1 MGFFNDPN
9 GWLQSAV
16 QDVSNVVSGVGNAV
30 NDIANSDVGKAAAV
44 IAAIYFGAPY
54 LGLTGE
60 AAASAAAADAATIGG
75 TAEGAAA
82 LQAAAT
88 EAGAGAGV
96 GAGGAGTAALTPAAL
111 ESQIG
116 TAGYGVNAAA
126 GAGSGLGAYATN
138 LGATAAGVAG
148 AGAAGAT
155 PWYLQPGVIQGAAS
169 LGSGLIGAYGAT
181 KAADTSAAASANALA
196 LQKQIYDQ
204 QTALNAPYTGA
215 GLTAQ
220 NKMLSLLGLG
230 GNTAAPGYGQ
240 YAKDFSMADYQADPG
255 YAFRLSEGMKQLG
268 HTAAGR
274 GGLISGQT
282 MKGIQDYAQN
292 SASQEYQNAYNRYQQ
307 NRTNQLQPLG
317 NLITSGQ
324 SAANQQSAAAGTY
337 GANAAGTITNAGNVA
352 GSAQLG
358 AATTLGN
365 ALNTGA
371 TAYQNQSNFNNW
383 LASQK
388 PNASAYVG

>member
-9 GWLQSAV
+9 GWLQSAG
-16 QDVSNVVSGVGNAV
+16 QDVSNVVSSVGNAV
-30 NDIANSDVGKAAAV
+30 SDIAHSDLGKAAA
-44 IAAIYFGAPY
+44 IAAAVYFGAPY

-60 AAASAAAADAATIGG
+60 AASAAAAADAAAVGG

-82 LQAAAT
+82 LS
-88 EAGAGAGV
+88 
-96 GAGGAGTAALTPAAL
+96 TAAQTAQSTGSLANFASTLGTTVSDLGSGAASALGAAGKYLAANPAL
-111 ESQIG
+111 L
-116 TAGYGVNAAA
+116 AA
-126 GAGSGLGAYATN
+126 GA
-138 LGATAAGVAG
+138 
-148 AGAAGAT
+148 
-155 PWYLQPGVIQGAAS
+155 S
-169 LGSGLIGAYGAT
+169 LASGLIGAAGARQ
-181 KAADTSAAASANALA
+181 AASTSADASANALA
-196 LQKQIYDQ
+196 LQKDIYNQ
-204 QTALNAPYTGA
+204 QTSLNAPYNAA

-292 SASQEYQNAYNRYQQ
+292 SASQEYNNAFNRYQT
-307 NRTNQLQPLG
+307 NRANQLQPLG
-317 NLITSGQ
+317 NLMASGQ

-337 GANAAGTITNAGNVA
+337 GANAAGLITGAGNVA

-358 AATTLGN
+358 GATTLGN

-371 TAYQNQSNFNNW
+371 SAYQNQMNFNNW
-383 LASQK
+383 LARQNQQ
-388 PNASAYVG
+388 PQNTSAYGPAQSVDIYANRG